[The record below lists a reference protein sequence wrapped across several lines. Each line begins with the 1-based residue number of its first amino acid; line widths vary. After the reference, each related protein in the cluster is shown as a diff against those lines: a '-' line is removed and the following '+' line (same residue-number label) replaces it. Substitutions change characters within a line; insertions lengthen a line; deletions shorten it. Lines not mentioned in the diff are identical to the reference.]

1 MNFFGLFGTSTP
13 EDENEE
19 ENQQNEENKEDKTST
34 SISQSVD
41 PSKLGRLGS
50 DKIFSNYDPET
61 GKVKTSHYNPPNL
74 FLGMSVGGDIK
85 PKKVVIEGEKKL
97 EIGEGQEPVEQKLKS
112 LYDQNDAQKQQVNQQ
127 EAKEKT
133 NAIFGV
139 SASSPT
145 LLSCP
150 ISQSTIIPNYMLYK
164 EE

>member
-1 MNFFGLFGTSTP
+1 MNFFGLFGTSAP
-13 EDENEE
+13 EDENED
-19 ENQQNEENKEDKTST
+19 ENQQNEESKDENTNTSVT
-34 SISQSVD
+34 QSVD

-50 DKIFSNYDPET
+50 DKIFSNFDPET

-74 FLGMSVGGDIK
+74 FLGMSVGGQNRS
-85 PKKVVIEGEKKL
+85 KKVVFEDEKKQDKI
-97 EIGEGQEPVEQKLKS
+97 EEQEPVEQQLKS
-112 LYDQNDAQKQQVNQQ
+112 LYEQNDAQKLQVKQHS
-127 EAKEKT
+127 AKEKSNT
-133 NAIFGV
+133 LFGV